1 MTKLGR
7 CTVVSSRAIKPNNVP
22 IMTILFAS
30 LDETIQTF
38 CIFKLQHSI
47 YICCFY
53 PSAAL
58 QSVSSV
64 SWFLFCNLSPV
75 CFLQWIH
82 FVCLFVIFV
91 LFSISMSIPVLQFY
105 ISLVIQM
112 LKFCLAHFELSIHV
126 HQKKKRK
133 TKKKRTS
140 VSPHETK
147 PQESGVQVNIYKHTF
162 SIMFSIV
169 KRGTLN
175 KKAKNTTLIASL

>member
-22 IMTILFAS
+22 IMTLLFAS

-75 CFLQWIH
+75 CFLQRIH

-91 LFSISMSIPVLQFY
+91 LFSISMSIPMLQFY

-126 HQKKKRK
+126 HQKKKKGKQRK
-133 TKKKRTS
+133 KEHQLAHMKLNHRNLEYKLTYTNIPS
-140 VSPHETK
+140 VSCFPLWK
-147 PQESGVQVNIYKHTF
+147 GA
-162 SIMFSIV
+162 
-169 KRGTLN
+169 L
-175 KKAKNTTLIASL
+175 